1 MAITPL
7 TVKDE
12 CAVIRFSGELD
23 RATEQLYLDRI
34 GAVVATGYRHLVL
47 DVTALVFCDSRGL
60 NCLLALRW
68 LLHRR
73 EGSLL
78 LACVGRRL
86 AAVLALTGSTEVLPV
101 YSSVSEALRTLP
113 ADQRPEWPPTG
124 NVETDIPLHSPEPL
138 ETSWQQDVN
147 PHLPLGAAD
156 LGRDLEITGLDS
168 KGLDSKRFTPG
179 ATGAKGAGTKEQG
192 GKQSGGR
199 GRAPRRRDG

>member
-1 MAITPL
+1 MRSRENDRLTITPI

-23 RATEQLYLDRI
+23 RASEEFYLDRI

-101 YSSVSEALRTLP
+101 FSSVSEALRTLP
-113 ADQRPEWPPTG
+113 PEQRPEWPPTG
-124 NVETDIPLHSPEPL
+124 SVETGIPLHSPEPL
-138 ETSWQQDVN
+138 ETSWQRDTN
-147 PHLPLGAAD
+147 PHLPPPPRGLAAD
-156 LGRDLEITGLDS
+156 SMNRKGKGTKGRG
-168 KGLDSKRFTPG
+168 
-179 ATGAKGAGTKEQG
+179 GAGPGQA
-192 GKQSGGR
+192 Q
-199 GRAPRRRDG
+199 RDP